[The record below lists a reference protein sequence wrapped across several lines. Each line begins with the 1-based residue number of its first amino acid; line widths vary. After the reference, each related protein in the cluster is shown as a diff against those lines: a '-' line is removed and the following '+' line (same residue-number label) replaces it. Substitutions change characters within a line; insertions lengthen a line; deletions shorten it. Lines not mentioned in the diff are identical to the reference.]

1 MKIRMKFYLAIA
13 LGVVFTKSI
22 HSMAPQHTTPLR
34 QPVLRSLFTP
44 PPLSSRVAVADT
56 SPDMQPTA
64 TAPGMPMHQGARRP
78 FQRDLFPPLEST
90 TPSGGEIE

>member
-22 HSMAPQHTTPLR
+22 HSMAPHTPLR
-34 QPVLRSLFTP
+34 QPVLRSLSTP

-64 TAPGMPMHQGARRP
+64 TPPGMPMHQGARRP